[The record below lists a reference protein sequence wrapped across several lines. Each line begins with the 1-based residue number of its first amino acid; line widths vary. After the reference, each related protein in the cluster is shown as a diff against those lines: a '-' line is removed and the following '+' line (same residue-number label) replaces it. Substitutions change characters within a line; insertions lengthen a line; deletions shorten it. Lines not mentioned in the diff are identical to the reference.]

1 MYLFGMKCIHY
12 YKKFKCQAKQN
23 RIVFVATA
31 MTHRRFCSFA
41 CGMRIF
47 QNATFSNL
55 FMGHFFQKIYYL
67 DINAQLIV
75 MNNSSKNDF
84 VNRKNFFFFF
94 EATLGQ
100 GLVLSTLAVRERLAS
115 NGL

>member
-1 MYLFGMKCIHY
+1 MQRFPIYLW
-12 YKKFKCQAKQN
+12 A
-23 RIVFVATA
+23 
-31 MTHRRFCSFA
+31 
-41 CGMRIF
+41 IF
-47 QNATFSNL
+47 FL
-55 FMGHFFQKIYYL
+55 KIPHL

-84 VNRKNFFFFF
+84 VNRNFFLFFF

>member
-1 MYLFGMKCIHY
+1 
-12 YKKFKCQAKQN
+12 
-23 RIVFVATA
+23 
-31 MTHRRFCSFA
+31 MTFPWTEFLNWNSLKIRSSTFSHA
-41 CGMRIF
+41 IIIF

-84 VNRKNFFFFF
+84 VNRRKKFFFFF

>member
-1 MYLFGMKCIHY
+1 
-12 YKKFKCQAKQN
+12 
-23 RIVFVATA
+23 
-31 MTHRRFCSFA
+31 MTFPWTEFLNWNSLKIRSSTFSHA
-41 CGMRIF
+41 IIIF

-84 VNRKNFFFFF
+84 VNRKFFFSF
-94 EATLGQ
+94 LKQ
-100 GLVLSTLAVRERLAS
+100 L
-115 NGL
+115 

>member
-1 MYLFGMKCIHY
+1 
-12 YKKFKCQAKQN
+12 
-23 RIVFVATA
+23 
-31 MTHRRFCSFA
+31 MTFPWTEFLNWNSLKIRSSTFSHA
-41 CGMRIF
+41 IIIF

-75 MNNSSKNDF
+75 MNNSSSKNDF
-84 VNRKNFFFFF
+84 VNRNFFFFF

>member
-1 MYLFGMKCIHY
+1 
-12 YKKFKCQAKQN
+12 
-23 RIVFVATA
+23 
-31 MTHRRFCSFA
+31 MTFPWTEFLNWNSLKIRSSTFSHA
-41 CGMRIF
+41 IIIF

-55 FMGHFFQKIYYL
+55 FMGHFFLKIYHL

-84 VNRKNFFFFF
+84 VNRNFFFFF